1 VSSVIV
7 FDSSIFIDQLRA
19 GRHTTRIQ
27 AVTGLI
33 RTSVVVLAELWRGA
47 TTAAEHKFLR
57 ALEGNHQVLAT
68 TVKNWI
74 RSGQLL
80 AKIRTE
86 NGFSAEKV
94 RDLHFDVLIALTAH
108 SYGARLITS
117 NRADFELIRKYIP
130 VQLEIWQ

>member
-7 FDSSIFIDQLRA
+7 FDTSIFIDQLRT
-19 GRHTTRIQ
+19 GRHTARIQ

-47 TTAAEHKFLR
+47 TTNVEHKFLH
-57 ALEGNHQVLAT
+57 ALERNHQVLAT
-68 TVKNWI
+68 TVKNWV

-80 AKIRTE
+80 ARIRIE
-86 NGFSAEKV
+86 KGFSPEKL
-94 RDLHFDVLIALTAH
+94 RDLHFD
-108 SYGARLITS
+108 ARLITS

-130 VQLEIWQ
+130 VQLEIWR